1 METKSNHVYTELA
14 DVLEGQLP
22 EIVYTVANTTVW
34 RAGTLMAQEARAL
47 WKEMKQKARESEGYL
62 AADFVQAMR
71 EDEFS
76 TEWMANCGMV
86 VESHTQRVADLM
98 AFRSLM
104 ISIGEEAAS
113 LTLDWQGESR
123 PFTYS
128 SVQEELMKDMPTKPS
143 IVEERRIRLQVDELI
158 HSGDLPADAREEA
171 IKELLDRAKEQR
183 ENMAA
188 AIKEQKDIILK
199 LWGELERRAEQ
210 TPPQEFWDMS
220 ADLRN
225 ALLKS
230 AISGLDRL
238 INDIRSAS
246 WVSDGE
252 YLLKL
257 RAVRNLQ
264 KTLTAMMR
272 PE

>member
-1 METKSNHVYTELA
+1 METKTNHTYTDLN
-14 DVLEGQLP
+14 DILENQLP
-22 EIVYTVANTTVW
+22 EIVYAVTNAVVW

-62 AADFVQAMR
+62 AADFIQTMR

-76 TEWMANCGMV
+76 TIWLQNCGMAV
-86 VESHTQRVADLM
+86 DSHTQRVADLM
-98 AFRSLM
+98 AFRNLM
-104 ISIGEEAAS
+104 IGTGEEAAN
-113 LTLDWQGESR
+113 LTLNWQGESR
-123 PFTYS
+123 TFTYP

-171 IKELLDRAKEQR
+171 IKELLDRTKEQR

-188 AIKEQKDIILK
+188 AVKEQKDIVLR

-238 INDIRSAS
+238 INDTRSAS